1 MPTVRRRQMPQHMA
15 QALLPDPLP
24 APAPRRAHGSRG
36 LRPAALRRC
45 PHCAATQVR
54 GAAGCSGE
62 HFEHAE
68 AAKAQR
74 GRGTPAARRGRRTD
88 AWCSSYRQ
96 LGFNNVGCAYQPPP
110 RLASQLVGGLPPS
123 RGQLK
128 VTATHF
134 DLRLPWPPGV
144 GSENKA
150 AGDGAAP
157 PASTWAPKPNGLRER
172 DGRTPTERQ
181 QRGGAYYNRVAVGGR
196 CVCAGSRTASARQGQ
211 RSLPFARAC
220 HGIPAA

>member
-1 MPTVRRRQMPQHMA
+1 MAAGGSDRQLSGDALTVRRLKSGA
-15 QALLPDPLP
+15 LP
-24 APAPRRAHGSRG
+24 AAAASILNMLKRPRHSVGGALPPRGGDAAPMPGAPATAS
-36 LRPAALRRC
+36 LASTTSA
-45 PHCAATQVR
+45 VR
-54 GAAGCSGE
+54 TS
-62 HFEHAE
+62 
-68 AAKAQR
+68 
-74 GRGTPAARRGRRTD
+74 
-88 AWCSSYRQ
+88 
-96 LGFNNVGCAYQPPP
+96 PPP

-196 CVCAGSRTASARQGQ
+196 CVRAGSRTASARQGQ